1 MYRRFSF
8 VASRRH
14 GRAPLRRMFRV
25 ALMSLLCA
33 AAVLPQMSDA
43 AVKKGPARKSVQKRV
58 APKKA
63 PAKKNPAAPRPALA
77 VSQYRKDPYVGALA
91 MDAKTGRVLFADGAG
106 AIARPASVT
115 KLMTA
120 LLVLEDVKAGRYGLD
135 SLVSAGPMAL
145 RMEPSIIGFLDL
157 KTRKPVSWSVDTLLY
172 ALMIRSA
179 NDAAVA
185 LAEHSAGTMEK
196 FVARMNA
203 RAKSLGMDKTVYYN
217 PNGLPPNS
225 AKRYPW
231 KSFNVTTCYDQAK
244 LAREILANHP
254 ELLKYTS
261 CKTWKMPDGQ
271 TIINHNNV
279 MRMDKWK
286 IVNPDGTEAVDG
298 LKTGYINAG
307 GSSVVLTGKR
317 KGRRAIVV
325 VLGSAS
331 AQLRDSNAR
340 NLMDDALSSL

>member
-1 MYRRFSF
+1 
-8 VASRRH
+8 
-14 GRAPLRRMFRV
+14 
-25 ALMSLLCA
+25 
-33 AAVLPQMSDA
+33 
-43 AVKKGPARKSVQKRV
+43 
-58 APKKA
+58 
-63 PAKKNPAAPRPALA
+63 
-77 VSQYRKDPYVGALA
+77 
-91 MDAKTGRVLFADGAG
+91 
-106 AIARPASVT
+106 
-115 KLMTA
+115 
-120 LLVLEDVKAGRYGLD
+120 
-135 SLVSAGPMAL
+135 
-145 RMEPSIIGFLDL
+145 
-157 KTRKPVSWSVDTLLY
+157 
-172 ALMIRSA
+172 
-179 NDAAVA
+179 
-185 LAEHSAGTMEK
+185 MEK

-203 RAKSLGMDKTVYYN
+203 RAKSLGIDKTVYYN

-244 LAREILANHP
+244 LAREILMKHP

-331 AQLRDSNAR
+331 AQLRDANAR
-340 NLMDDALSSL
+340 NLMVDALSSL

>member
-1 MYRRFSF
+1 MCKSKSIAFFSVGLKRTVSF
-8 VASRRH
+8 FLCSAI
-14 GRAPLRRMFRV
+14 F
-25 ALMSLLCA
+25 LLPFA
-33 AAVLPQMSDA
+33 ADA
-43 AVKKGPARKSVQKRV
+43 AVKKAPAKSVQKSR
-58 APKKA
+58 PKKVR
-63 PAKKNPAAPRPALA
+63 KNPSAARPVKAAAPVTSP
-77 VSQYRKDPYVGALA
+77 YRKEPYVGALV
-91 MDAKTGRVLFADGAG
+91 MDAKTGRILFSDGAS

-135 SLVSAGPMAL
+135 AMVCAGPMAL
-145 RMEPSIIGFLDL
+145 RMEPSIIGFIDANT
-157 KTRKPVSWSVDTLLY
+157 KKHVSWSVDTLLY

-185 LAEHSAGTMEK
+185 LAEHSSGSLEK

-203 RAKSLGMDKTVYYN
+203 KAKSLGMDNTVYYN
-217 PNGLPPNS
+217 PNGLPPNQS
-225 AKRYPW
+225 KRYPW
-231 KSFNVTTCYDQAK
+231 KSFNTTTCIDQAK
-244 LAREILANHP
+244 LAQEILAKHP

-261 CKTWKMPDGQ
+261 CKTWTMPNGQ

-298 LKTGYINAG
+298 LKTGYIHAG

-331 AQLRDSNAR
+331 AQLRDTHAR
-340 NLMDDALSSL
+340 NLMVDALSSL

>member
-1 MYRRFSF
+1 MYKYSF
-8 VASRRH
+8 LSQFASRVKVLILT
-14 GRAPLRRMFRV
+14 GLCVFVVSAPV
-25 ALMSLLCA
+25 MSE
-33 AAVLPQMSDA
+33 A
-43 AVKKGPARKSVQKRV
+43 AVKKNKPGKTVQKRV
-58 APKKA
+58 TPKKVVSKNKVKVAPKQA
-63 PAKKNPAAPRPALA
+63 PIAQ
-77 VSQYRKDPYVGALA
+77 SQYRKDPYVGALA

-120 LLVLEDVKAGRYGLD
+120 LLVLEDVKKGKYSID
-135 SLVSAGPMAL
+135 SMVSAGPMAL
-145 RMEPSIIGFLDL
+145 RMEPSIIGFMDL

-196 FVARMNA
+196 FVERMNA
-203 RAKSLGMDKTVYYN
+203 KAKSLGMEKTVYYN
-217 PNGLPPNS
+217 PNGLPPN
-225 AKRYPW
+225 AGKRYPW

-244 LAREILANHP
+244 LAREILSKHP

-261 CKTWKMPDGQ
+261 RKTWKMPDGQ
-271 TIINHNNV
+271 MIINHNNV

-307 GSSVVLTGKR
+307 GSSVVLTGKC
-317 KGRRAIVV
+317 KGRRVIVV

-340 NLMDDALSSL
+340 NLMVDALEN

>member
-1 MYRRFSF
+1 MAGPRFIAVLSI
-8 VASRRH
+8 
-14 GRAPLRRMFRV
+14 
-25 ALMSLLCA
+25 CA
-33 AAVLPQMSDA
+33 AALFPLASEA
-43 AVKKGPARKSVQKRV
+43 AIKRGPVKRVQKARCS
-58 APKKA
+58 PR
-63 PAKKNPAAPRPALA
+63 NAATSP
-77 VSQYRKDPYVGALA
+77 YRKEPYVGALA
-91 MDAKTGRVLFADGAG
+91 MDAKTGRILFVDGAG

-120 LLVLEDVKAGRYGLD
+120 LLVLEDVKAGRYRLD
-135 SLVSAGPMAL
+135 SMVSAGPMAL
-145 RMEPSIIGFLDL
+145 RMEPSIIGFQDL
-157 KTRKPVSWSVDTLLY
+157 KTRKPVSWSVDTLLH

-185 LAEHSAGTMEK
+185 LAEHSSGSMER

-203 RAKSLGMDKTVYYN
+203 KAKALGMENTVYHN

-225 AKRYPW
+225 GKRYPW
-231 KSFNVTTCYDQAK
+231 KHFNTTTCYDQAK
-244 LAREILANHP
+244 LACEILRKHP

-261 CKTWKMPDGQ
+261 RKTWKMPNGQ

-298 LKTGYINAG
+298 LKTGYTHAG

-331 AQLRDSNAR
+331 AQLRDSHAR
-340 NLMDDALSSL
+340 NLMEDALSSL